1 MKKKELLNIKNSVDT
16 MYNRTIISPQAKQI
30 INRIL
35 AEQTLQKSIS
45 MSKII
50 GEQLSSIGK
59 RIVNL
64 KEILKEITED
74 YDNLIREISSISST
88 IDLNN
93 LNKSINNLIR
103 NANNFL
109 ITLNEKMQEFDSES
123 KNILTNLEN
132 IKRSI
137 NEIPDQERR
146 ALLHKTIQKTETTI
160 KNYHQGFLNYYNQYQ
175 TIKELIFHLQPI
187 KNDME
192 ELENQ
197 IKELND
203 YYNKFRQE
211 NDPRKKNTIAGRFID
226 SYNKN
231 TKNLINKII
240 QNISGI
246 PTPMITRSLYTAIEN
261 LKTNLRTAIRE
272 LNNDIKQ
279 KYEEMKYFHDDWSR
293 QMRNQRQQNHQQ
305 NNRGGNRNI
314 GRHRR

>member
-1 MKKKELLNIKNSVDT
+1 
-16 MYNRTIISPQAKQI
+16 
-30 INRIL
+30 
-35 AEQTLQKSIS
+35 
-45 MSKII
+45 
-50 GEQLSSIGK
+50 
-59 RIVNL
+59 
-64 KEILKEITED
+64 
-74 YDNLIREISSISST
+74 
-88 IDLNN
+88 
-93 LNKSINNLIR
+93 
-103 NANNFL
+103 
-109 ITLNEKMQEFDSES
+109 
-123 KNILTNLEN
+123 
-132 IKRSI
+132 
-137 NEIPDQERR
+137 
-146 ALLHKTIQKTETTI
+146 
-160 KNYHQGFLNYYNQYQ
+160 
-175 TIKELIFHLQPI
+175 
-187 KNDME
+187 ME